1 MQILT
6 IAHFE
11 GMICLKRY
19 IEEGNK
25 LNGIKWIILLMAQ
38 LLLYELTIFLM
49 PITVYYLYVNRRL
62 SYGRY
67 LSACLSGVMI
77 VVIYLMAY
85 TSIKIRNDL
94 NYSGTSI
101 SLSIEKIINTTII
114 EALGSL
120 PLTYAGYIASQK
132 LEMNGLLVWGIYI
145 VVMAV
150 IAIVILKGGKLN
162 KDKLVDL
169 QLLKY
174 GALIWV
180 CSASSISLS
189 ERYQKELS
197 LGLTYMVSY
206 LQNFGYAMVVYYL
219 TYEYKNKKI
228 LVGLCILTFIFNI
241 IVLNE
246 SNKIDGAKRIAMEIL
261 TDKNI
266 NEKFNYETLIINEK
280 IMQEENEIKKNIGN
294 HIKEILYI
302 KVNELVAKNIKI
314 KHENI
319 GIAIVQTER
328 YSRASMIVG
337 RYDLAENEI
346 YEANIFTKNR
356 NVAEQE
362 SAKYNGIIR
371 VIKNRENDNIY
382 IVSVTNNVKIDGHI
396 KGNFR

>member
-1 MQILT
+1 
-6 IAHFE
+6 
-11 GMICLKRY
+11 
-19 IEEGNK
+19 
-25 LNGIKWIILLMAQ
+25 
-38 LLLYELTIFLM
+38 
-49 PITVYYLYVNRRL
+49 
-62 SYGRY
+62 
-67 LSACLSGVMI
+67 
-77 VVIYLMAY
+77 
-85 TSIKIRNDL
+85 
-94 NYSGTSI
+94 
-101 SLSIEKIINTTII
+101 
-114 EALGSL
+114 
-120 PLTYAGYIASQK
+120 
-132 LEMNGLLVWGIYI
+132 
-145 VVMAV
+145 
-150 IAIVILKGGKLN
+150 
-162 KDKLVDL
+162 
-169 QLLKY
+169 
-174 GALIWV
+174 
-180 CSASSISLS
+180 
-189 ERYQKELS
+189 
-197 LGLTYMVSY
+197 MVSY

-219 TYEYKNKKI
+219 TYKYKNKKI
-228 LVGLCILTFIFNI
+228 LVGLCVLTFIFNI
-241 IVLNE
+241 MVLNE

-261 TDKNI
+261 TNKNI

-302 KVNELVAKNIKI
+302 KVNELVAKNMKI